1 MPVLGGASMVR
12 DVIPRDDPFD
22 RPPPR
27 SIPLPPSLRVVLVL
41 LALSLVAGFALA
53 RSLTPAPAGFGTHQQ
68 LGFPPCTTR
77 ALWNIPC
84 PACGMTTSF
93 AHFTRLQ
100 LPSALRA
107 NASGVLLAV
116 LSLLAIPW
124 SLVAAW
130 RGRLVGEQ
138 WFLADRWL
146 WLTLTWLGCAVTEW
160 GLRRLCD

>member
-1 MPVLGGASMVR
+1 MVR
-12 DVIPRDDPFD
+12 RVIPRDDPFD
-22 RPPPR
+22 LPPPR
-27 SIPLPPSLRVVLVL
+27 SLPLSLSLRVVFVL
-41 LALSLVAGFALA
+41 LACFLLAGFGLA

-124 SLVAAW
+124 CLVSAW
-130 RGRLVGEQ
+130 RGRLVGGHRV
-138 WFLADRWL
+138 LDDHWL
-146 WLTLTWLGCAVTEW
+146 WLTLTCLGCVATEW
-160 GLRRLCD
+160 GLRRLFE